1 MRQSLAW
8 KRAVVGC
15 CRHLLALA
23 PLWLRVPTTGGG
35 ALRCSDSRR
44 RARATRS
51 PGERGS
57 RPRADPAAH
66 RRGAARPHPLEQL
79 QQQLQADTRLACAWV
94 AENRV
99 RIAELR
105 AHRLAQLR
113 ECLEPLEVW
122 NEQFQSQAPRHI
134 RESAVPMAN
143 MIEVSRVQQ
152 EQKRSI
158 GRDACSCGA
167 LARERCSARTRCG
180 CQRGGGACFAEAHSM
195 GLASA

>member
-1 MRQSLAW
+1 MATSAHNR
-8 KRAVVGC
+8 
-15 CRHLLALA
+15 
-23 PLWLRVPTTGGG
+23 
-35 ALRCSDSRR
+35 RR
-44 RARATRS
+44 RASLFRQSPTRS
-51 PGERGS
+51 RHSIARRARQQTSCRSSSTSTRRCSAAPSRAAAAAAAGGHAPGVRVGGRES
-57 RPRADPAAH
+57 HAH
-66 RRGAARPHPLEQL
+66 
-79 QQQLQADTRLACAWV
+79 
-94 AENRV
+94 